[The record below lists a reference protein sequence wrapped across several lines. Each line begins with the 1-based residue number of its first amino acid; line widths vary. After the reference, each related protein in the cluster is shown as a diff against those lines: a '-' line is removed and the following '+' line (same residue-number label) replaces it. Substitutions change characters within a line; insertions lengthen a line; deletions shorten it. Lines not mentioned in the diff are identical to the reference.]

1 MSKGTTLRNV
11 RVSDEL
17 WQAAQGRANTEGM
30 NVSEVIRVLLQAW
43 VDGQIDMTS

>member
-17 WQAAQGRANTEGM
+17 WQSAQERADAQGM
-30 NVSEVIRVLLQAW
+30 NVSEVIRALLEAW
-43 VDGQIDMTS
+43 VRGDISVI